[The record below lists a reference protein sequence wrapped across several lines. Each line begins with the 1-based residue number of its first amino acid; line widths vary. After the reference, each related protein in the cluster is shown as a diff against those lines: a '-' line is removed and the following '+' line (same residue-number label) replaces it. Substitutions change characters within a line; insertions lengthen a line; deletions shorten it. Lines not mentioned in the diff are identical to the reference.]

1 MNLDVLTLDRRSG
14 ALLATTIV
22 TIAANALQVR
32 ERAQASQLIEE
43 RSKKGKEPSKKSE
56 ARNGGAKLVTAVDA
70 NFARRLTTILQII
83 VPSWRS
89 PEASILLAQTLALL
103 CRTLLSLRIAR
114 CGGEGIK
121 AVMHRSLSGFVRCL
135 IDFSLTGLVAGVV
148 NSALKF
154 HTNLLT
160 VRFRTRLTKHVH
172 ERYCHGTRYY
182 RAATLCSK
190 GLDHLD
196 QRVADDIHQFCAT
209 LADLHGRTFKPALDA
224 VLCTHRMARSI
235 GWRGLALLY
244 GYYLSIGRRAA
255 PARAAP
261 APAHPTR
268 PPHAHTVRPAPAST
282 RARPALRW
290 VL

>member
-22 TIAANALQVR
+22 TIAANALQVSQR
-32 ERAQASQLIEE
+32 VQASQLMEE
-43 RSKKGKEPSKKSE
+43 PSKKGQEPSKKSE
-56 ARNGGAKLVTAVDA
+56 ARNGAAKLATAVDA

-121 AVMHRSLSGFVRCL
+121 AVMHRSLSGFARCL
-135 IDFSLTGLVAGVV
+135 IDFSLTGVVAGVV

-235 GWRGLALLY
+235 GWKGLALLY

-255 PARAAP
+255 PARARA
-261 APAHPTR
+261 A
-268 PPHAHTVRPAPAST
+268 
-282 RARPALRW
+282 RARAAVLDGLLATPVPPAA
-290 VL
+290 

>member
-22 TIAANALQVR
+22 TIAANALQVKQ
-32 ERAQASQLIEE
+32 RAQASQLIEE

-121 AVMHRSLSGFVRCL
+121 AVMHRSL
-135 IDFSLTGLVAGVV
+135 
-148 NSALKF
+148 
-154 HTNLLT
+154 
-160 VRFRTRLTKHVH
+160 
-172 ERYCHGTRYY
+172 
-182 RAATLCSK
+182 
-190 GLDHLD
+190 
-196 QRVADDIHQFCAT
+196 
-209 LADLHGRTFKPALDA
+209 
-224 VLCTHRMARSI
+224 
-235 GWRGLALLY
+235 
-244 GYYLSIGRRAA
+244 
-255 PARAAP
+255 
-261 APAHPTR
+261 
-268 PPHAHTVRPAPAST
+268 
-282 RARPALRW
+282 
-290 VL
+290 